1 MLSDKNIL
9 FFSYGTE
16 KAICLLYK
24 FSTLE
29 NKIAMLY
36 HFKLST
42 ENTTLKKNSGTF
54 WAKESW
60 S

>member
-1 MLSDKNIL
+1 MLSDKNILL

-54 WAKESW
+54 
-60 S
+60 